1 LKDGIEKK
9 FKKKQKN
16 RLNLTRDMR
25 SRLLVEGKMERKKNK
40 AQFPKKLKVE

>member
-1 LKDGIEKK
+1 
-9 FKKKQKN
+9 
-16 RLNLTRDMR
+16 MR

>member
-9 FKKKQKN
+9 LKKKQKN

-40 AQFPKKLKVE
+40 AQFSKKLKVE